1 MNLKHKALNI
11 EVNNRQ
17 DIIDA
22 LKETERIHP
31 DKDKILLLMN
41 TYNTLYGGEV
51 FTWRSYSSCGDCQR
65 SLKQFWKYVI
75 QGWQKI

>member
-11 EVNNRQ
+11 EVSNRQ
-17 DIIDA
+17 AIIDA
-22 LKETERIHP
+22 LRETERIHP

-51 FTWRSYSSCGDCQR
+51 FTWSSYARCGDCRR
-65 SLKQFWKYVI
+65 SLQQFWKYVI
-75 QGWQKI
+75 FEWQRT